1 MSLKIKPN
9 FCDDN
14 IDQMSKTTVMPVE
27 ETKEQNTNA
36 PLFRN
41 QKKARRVS
49 CSIDLMKNGKR
60 QCMFTDDEWPDDNK
74 DATKKECGRLP
85 VDDNGQPITVTV
97 SMLVKKIRSV
107 DAIQSW

>member
-1 MSLKIKPN
+1 
-9 FCDDN
+9 
-14 IDQMSKTTVMPVE
+14 MSKTTVMPVE

-60 QCMFTDDEWPDDNK
+60 QCMFDEWPDDNK
-74 DATKKECGRLP
+74 DATKEECGRLP

-107 DAIQSW
+107 NAIQSW